1 MRDAEEWRRARDLG
15 ALAVAVAAIANRIPF
30 SKPVKHEAL
39 TAAMATYEPPEE
51 EVEDDDGR
59 EG

>member
-1 MRDAEEWRRARDLG
+1 M
-15 ALAVAVAAIANRIPF
+15 AVAAIANRIPF

-39 TAAMATYEPPEE
+39 TAAMAMYEPLEE
-51 EVEDDDGR
+51 EAEGDDGR